1 MGQFKTFCKNIMVT
15 NTGNLCR
22 YDMLKNFDFLG
33 QYFSKM
39 GHFKTFCKNIM
50 VTNVENICRFDMVK
64 IFDFLGQ

>member
-1 MGQFKTFCKNIMVT
+1 MS
-15 NTGNLCR
+15 

-64 IFDFLGQ
+64 NFDFLGQ